1 MDDDKTQPKITEDD
15 YKLTSVTETAIK
27 WLWITTAV
35 LAIGGFV
42 LGLLL
47 A

>member
-27 WLWITTAV
+27 WLWIITGV
-35 LAIGGFV
+35 LIIGS
-42 LGLLL
+42 LITGLIV